1 MKLASV
7 LAGAT
12 AVALA
17 LTATA
22 ASAGPAV
29 YRGGVTGTV
38 QITPP
43 VVINLPFG
51 GSFTIPGTSFSG
63 SSNDST
69 IVGIADALN
78 PGINSSVALF
88 TMESAGFANNTA
100 ATTLSNGA
108 TFSLTGNVTP
118 DCAYYTGGTT
128 TSVDFGQIGINTSDN
143 NPDAAFE
150 MVGNDRTLDIS
161 SNLAGC
167 NTKNTVTFT
176 KTDLSTNAAAGFD
189 AAQFTNV
196 IPVELAANYTAGVVG
211 ATNNAGLQNVSLTQA
226 GNQAV
231 ANTYGAWKSPLNMV
245 VKMKNP
251 GKGLLAGTY
260 NGTVS
265 LTIAVAN

>member
-22 ASAGPAV
+22 ASASGPV
-29 YRGGVTGTV
+29 YRGAATGTFSVNTLFGPVSVTGTAK
-38 QITPP
+38 T
-43 VVINLPFG
+43 G
-51 GSFTIPGTSFSG
+51 EASFFNIPGSG
-63 SSNDST
+63 SA
-69 IVGIADALN
+69 IVLAADAAN
-78 PGINSSVALF
+78 PGIDSNVALF
-88 TMESAGFANNTA
+88 TMDSAGFANNTA
-100 ATTLSNGA
+100 ATTLQNGA
-108 TFSLTGNVTP
+108 TFSLSGTVSQ
-118 DCAYYTGGTT
+118 DCAYYTGGTNT
-128 TSVDFGQIGINTSDN
+128 TVNFGEIGINTSDN
-143 NPDAAFE
+143 NPGAAFE

-176 KTDLSTNAAAGFD
+176 KTDLSTSAAAGFD

-196 IPVELAANYTAGVVG
+196 IPVELDANFTAGGVG
-211 ATNNAGLQNVSLTQA
+211 ATNNAGPVNVSLTQA
-226 GNQAV
+226 GNQA
-231 ANTYGAWKSPLNMV
+231 AASTYGAWKSPLNMV

-265 LTIAVAN
+265 LTIAVAQ

>member
-22 ASAGPAV
+22 ASAGPAL
-29 YRGGVTGTV
+29 YRGAATGTFTV
-38 QITPP
+38 NTF
-43 VVINLPFG
+43 FG
-51 GSFTIPGTSFSG
+51 PLSATGTAKTGEASFFGIPGSG
-63 SSNDST
+63 SA
-69 IVGIADALN
+69 IVLAADASN
-78 PGINSSVALF
+78 PGINSNVALF
-88 TMESAGFANNTA
+88 TMDSAGFANNTA

-108 TFSLTGNVTP
+108 TFSLTGNVTQ

-128 TSVDFGQIGINTSDN
+128 TTVDFGQIGINTSDN

-150 MVGNDRTLDIS
+150 MVGSDRTLDIS

-196 IPVELAANYTAGVVG
+196 IPVELVADYTAGVVG
-211 ATNNAGLQNVSLTQA
+211 ATNNAGLQTVSLTQA

-251 GKGLLAGTY
+251 NKGLLAGTY